1 MTGKRTD
8 EQKEKTR
15 QIKLVNKLKTQLSFD
30 VMEVPIK
37 KSINT
42 KKTTEQTST
51 TMEMNFKILIEKG
64 GFKKIN
70 SKHYSPDA
78 EYLYQKLNGLHYYIF
93 HEPKLKWYSLMRTNY
108 KIKGIIFTG
117 HKLNKEANINCYM
130 REKDWEEP
138 EGFINEYA
146 SIASYYKVFSESYS
160 RNQYNENLFH
170 YTYDVNDNDL
180 IKIHSFKGKIP
191 DGYFTTYTDGS
202 NMDFIMY
209 EAPHLQSISEEEFNT
224 QSKQLLDIMINEY
237 DENINNVLTKKNS
250 KMNDNCIDS
259 IIEYL

>member
-1 MTGKRTD
+1 
-8 EQKEKTR
+8 
-15 QIKLVNKLKTQLSFD
+15 
-30 VMEVPIK
+30 
-37 KSINT
+37 
-42 KKTTEQTST
+42 
-51 TMEMNFKILIEKG
+51 
-64 GFKKIN
+64 
-70 SKHYSPDA
+70 
-78 EYLYQKLNGLHYYIF
+78 
-93 HEPKLKWYSLMRTNY
+93 MRTNY

-209 EAPHLQSISEEEFNT
+209 DAPHLQSISKEDFNT
-224 QSKQLLDIMINEY
+224 QAKKLIDIMIYEY
-237 DENINNVLTKKNS
+237 NENINNVITKKNS
-250 KMNDNCIDS
+250 KMNDNCIDT
-259 IIEYL
+259 ITEYL